1 MKKVRRAAALLIAM
15 VMVLMLGFTAFAEG
29 DGDDQTPTKNDSIT
43 INNAKV
49 GETYKIYKLFDLSV
63 DSETSPN
70 AYSYTINS
78 DWAAFFAPAS
88 EEQETPAGDGYQ
100 YITLNDAGYVTAISD
115 AAALAKKA
123 AAWTGKPEATQS
135 VTVAEG
141 ATTAQ
146 FTNLEDGYWL
156 VTSTLGTFAMAETTP
171 DSKAVEIN
179 EKNPLD
185 TITKVVQEDSDSS
198 WGAQDDAQIGD
209 TVNFKS
215 TIKIVKGTRNVVV
228 HDAMDSGLTYTAGS
242 ATITGLAKGTEYTV
256 NESTTD
262 GHTFDIVFTQSW
274 IDALDFGTDGYK
286 EYVLT
291 YSAVLNENAVVKG
304 ETAVVIVDQKNTTTI
319 TFGDQQSLEAK
330 TTTTTHSFNVF
341 KHATG
346 STGNLADA
354 VFKLKKNGTALK
366 LIKLDN
372 NNYRV
377 ANGNETGAVETF
389 TTVASGDIVIWGV
402 DADSDYTLEETNA
415 PKGYNKLTA
424 DVPVT
429 VTANNVTRVDIENKT
444 GTELPATGGIGT
456 PIFIIVG
463 GVIVAV
469 AVILL
474 IARKR
479 AGSRK

>member
-1 MKKVRRAAALLIAM
+1 MKKVRKVAALLIAM

-29 DGDDQTPTKNDSIT
+29 EGDGQTPTKNNSIT

-49 GETYKIYKLFDLSV
+49 GETYKIYKMFDLSV
-63 DSETSPN
+63 NSETAPT

-78 DWAAFFAPAS
+78 AWAAFFAPAS
-88 EEQETPAGDGYQ
+88 GETPAGDGYQ
-100 YITLNDAGYVTAISD
+100 YITVNDAGYVTAISD

-123 AAWTGKPEATQS
+123 AAWSGKPASPAQS
-135 VTVAEG
+135 VTVAAG
-141 ATTAQ
+141 ASTAE
-146 FTNLEDGYWL
+146 FTNLDDGYWL
-156 VTSTLGTFAMAETTP
+156 VTSTLGTIAMAETTP
-171 DSKAVEIN
+171 DSSAVTIE

-198 WGAQDDAQIGD
+198 WGAQNDAQIGD

-228 HDAMDSGLTYTAGS
+228 HDVMDSGLSYTAGS
-242 ATITGLAKGTEYTV
+242 ASIEGLTKGTEYTV
-256 NESTTD
+256 NESPTD
-262 GHTFDIVFTQSW
+262 SHTFDIAFAQSW
-274 IDALDFGTDGYK
+274 IDTLDFGEAGYK

-291 YSAVLNENAVVKG
+291 YSAVLKENAVVKG
-304 ETAVVIVDQKNTTTI
+304 ETAVAIVDQKNTTTI
-319 TFGDQQSLEAK
+319 TFGDQQSLQAQ
-330 TTTTTHSFNVF
+330 TTTKTHSFNVF

-346 STGNLADA
+346 KTDNLADA

-366 LIKLDN
+366 LIKLDD

-377 ANGNETGAVETF
+377 ANGNETGVDTF

-402 DADSDYTLEETNA
+402 DADSDYSLEETNA

-424 DVPVT
+424 DVSVT
-429 VTANNVTRVDIENKT
+429 VAADNSTRIDIENKT